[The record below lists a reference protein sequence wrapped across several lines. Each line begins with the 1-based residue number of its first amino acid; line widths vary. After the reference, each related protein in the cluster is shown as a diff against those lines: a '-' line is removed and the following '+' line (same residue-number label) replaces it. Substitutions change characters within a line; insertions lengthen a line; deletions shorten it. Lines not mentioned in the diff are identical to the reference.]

1 MFKKSAKIL
10 GWAGLMFFLVFFI
23 VGCRETAPTTAKSDL
38 TPNKAAELI
47 YHDLTFH
54 GIGVDKVNVTSCIFT
69 DLNTAVVEVTYL
81 TVDGRNVSQKVPIV
95 KENGQ
100 WLIED
105 HSH

>member
-1 MFKKSAKIL
+1 MFMKSVKIA
-10 GWAGLMFFLVFFI
+10 GWVGVTFLLVFFI
-23 VGCRETAPTTAKSDL
+23 VGCRATTPTTAQSDL
-38 TPNKAAELI
+38 TPNQAAELI

-54 GIGVDKVNVTSCIFT
+54 GISVDKVNVTSCVFK
-69 DLNTAVVEVTYL
+69 DRNTAIVEVTYL
-81 TVDGRNVSQKVPIV
+81 TVDRKNISQKATLV